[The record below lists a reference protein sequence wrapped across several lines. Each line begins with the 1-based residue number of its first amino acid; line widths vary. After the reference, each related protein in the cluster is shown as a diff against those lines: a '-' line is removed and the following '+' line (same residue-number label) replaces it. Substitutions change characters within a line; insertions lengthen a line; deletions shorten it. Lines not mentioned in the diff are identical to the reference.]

1 MSGIELAEEAV
12 RLRPKL
18 RVILIS
24 GFTDHQTTKWPFLMK
39 PFRRS
44 RLCGLVADEIGRA

>member
-1 MSGIELAEEAV
+1 MPKMSGIELAEEAI

-24 GFTDHQTTKWPFLMK
+24 GFTDHQTTKWL
-39 PFRRS
+39 S
-44 RLCGLVADEIGRA
+44 R